1 MNYWTPTNPNA
12 NHASLSIQNA
22 GIYKFGRTDAIGT
35 NCDIL
40 DVLWLNADYL
50 SIKDVRLAYKLRSKS
65 FMKKLGID
73 GLTVTLTGNNLYT
86 FTKIKDADPEVMD
99 LQDSYYPIMRTFK
112 LGVNLDF

>member
-1 MNYWTPTNPNA
+1 
-12 NHASLSIQNA
+12 
-22 GIYKFGRTDAIGT
+22 
-35 NCDIL
+35 
-40 DVLWLNADYL
+40 
-50 SIKDVRLAYKLRSKS
+50 
-65 FMKKLGID
+65 MKKLGID